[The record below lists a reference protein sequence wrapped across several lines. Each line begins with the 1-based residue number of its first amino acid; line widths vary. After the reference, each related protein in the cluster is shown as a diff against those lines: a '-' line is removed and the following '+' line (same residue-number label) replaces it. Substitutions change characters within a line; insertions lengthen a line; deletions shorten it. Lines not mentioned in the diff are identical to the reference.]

1 MKELLGSPRVVA
13 FATPGIPPEEA
24 AVLDMRADLM
34 AKLRCVIAEHGWT
47 QQQASAQM
55 GISQSRVSDLVRG
68 KHDKFRLDMLI
79 KLASRVGQKLYL
91 VLEAA

>member
-1 MKELLGSPRVVA
+1 MKELLSSPRVVA

-34 AKLRCVIAEHGWT
+34 AKLRSVIAEHGWT
-47 QQQASAQM
+47 QQQASARL

-68 KHDKFRLDMLI
+68 KCDKFRLDMLI
-79 KLASRVGQKLYL
+79 KLAARIGQRMYL